1 MPRSKN
7 AVASKARRKKIL
19 KQAKG
24 FYGKRKNVLTVA
36 KNVVEKGMTY
46 MFVGRKLKKREY
58 RSLWIARI
66 NAAVRAEGMTYSAFI
81 KKLQDKG
88 IELDRKVLADLA
100 MNNPE
105 TFKSLVDSVK
115 GFLNFLIRS
124 LPYPE

>member
-46 MFVGRKLKKREY
+46 MYVGRKVKKREY

-66 NAAVRAEGMTYSAFI
+66 NAAVRAEGLSYSGFI
-81 KKLQDKG
+81 YKLHAKG

-115 GFLNFLIRS
+115 
-124 LPYPE
+124 

>member
-1 MPRSKN
+1 MPRSVN

-24 FYGKRKNVLTVA
+24 FYGKRKNVFTVA

-46 MFVGRKLKKREY
+46 MYVGRKLKKREY
-58 RSLWIARI
+58 RTLWIARI
-66 NAAVRAEGMTYSAFI
+66 NAAVRAEGMTYSVFI
-81 KKLQDKG
+81 NKLQQKG

-115 GFLNFLIRS
+115 
-124 LPYPE
+124 

>member
-19 KQAKG
+19 KQAKCY
-24 FYGKRKNVLTVA
+24 YGKRKNVLTVA

-66 NAAVRAEGMTYSAFI
+66 NAAVRAEGMTYSEFI
-81 KKLQDKG
+81 NKIQKKG

-115 GFLNFLIRS
+115 
-124 LPYPE
+124 